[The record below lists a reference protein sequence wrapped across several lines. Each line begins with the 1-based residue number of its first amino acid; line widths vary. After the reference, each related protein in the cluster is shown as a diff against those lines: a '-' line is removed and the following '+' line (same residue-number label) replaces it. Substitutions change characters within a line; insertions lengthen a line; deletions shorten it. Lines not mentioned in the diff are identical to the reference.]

1 MQLNVPQSTQMT
13 LREGFIEFTWGQ
25 PDPALLPVE
34 AMRRATESA
43 LKEYGADT
51 LGYGAASGSGP
62 LLAWARNRM
71 AEREGVNVT
80 FDEIIGTA
88 GNSDAVDQIC
98 TLFTRPGDIALVESP
113 TYHLA
118 LRIMHDH
125 ALDLQPVATDAGGLR
140 PEALKRK
147 LAQLKRDGQAAKL
160 LYTIPTHHNPTGLS
174 LAAERRRALVEIA
187 AESNILVVEDDVY
200 RELTYD
206 GDAPPSLF
214 SLAPRGAV
222 LRLSSFAKSLAPG
235 LRLGTLAGQ
244 ADQLR
249 RFSDGGL
256 RDSGGGVNH
265 YAAMMVG
272 ALCAAGDFDA
282 QVLILKAE
290 YRARRDALLDA
301 LAEFMPPGVSW
312 TRPAGGFFVW
322 VTLPEPLDAAPVL
335 AAAEARAVTFIP
347 GHKFCL
353 DGGGRDALR
362 LAFSLYPPHEL
373 AEGAKRLAQAVKDA
387 LH

>member
-25 PDPALLPVE
+25 PDPDLLPVE

-43 LKEYGADT
+43 LKQYGADT
-51 LGYGAASGSGP
+51 LGYGAAIGSGP
-62 LLAWARNRM
+62 LLGWARDRM
-71 AEREGVNVT
+71 QQREGVSVT
-80 FDEIIGTA
+80 FEEIIGTA
-88 GNSDAVDQIC
+88 GNSDAIDQIC
-98 TLFTRPGDIALVESP
+98 TLFTQPGDIALVESP

-125 ALDLQPVATDAGGLR
+125 ALDMRPVTTDENGLR
-140 PEALKRK
+140 PEALKDK
-147 LAQLKRDGQAAKL
+147 LAELKREGKSAKL

-174 LAAERRRALVEIA
+174 LAAERRRAIVEVA
-187 AESNILVVEDDVY
+187 AEANLIILEDDVY

-214 SLAPRGAV
+214 SLAPRGTV
-222 LRLSSFAKSLAPG
+222 LRLGSFAKSLAPG
-235 LRLGTLAGQ
+235 LRLGTLAGHAEQ
-244 ADQLR
+244 MLR
-249 RFSDGGL
+249 LADGGL

-282 QVLILKAE
+282 QVARLKAE
-290 YRARRDALLDA
+290 YRARREALHEA
-301 LAEFMPPGVSW
+301 LTEFMPRGVSW

-322 VTLPEPLDAAPVL
+322 VTLPEAVDAAGLL
-335 AAAEARAVTFIP
+335 ARAEAERVTFIP

-353 DGGGRDALR
+353 DGHGHNSLR
-362 LAFSLYPPHEL
+362 LAFSLYKPPEL
-373 AEGAKRLAQAVKDA
+373 AEGARRLAQVVRGAMQ
-387 LH
+387 